1 MPDGPDAPV
10 RGSPVDAPAAV
21 PPGADTSEPSANALK
36 ARKKRDKV
44 RAAWIAFTGRI
55 LAQLIGAI
63 ATVGLG
69 LYVVRTYGVE
79 RPSRAPATATGTAA
93 ASPSAEAAARPVA
106 EAGRLSLVVLPFQA
120 FSPGR
125 ADPFSDSFTEALIAD
140 LSRLVDL
147 RVISRTSSMYYKGT
161 SKTLPVIAR
170 ELNVDLVVEGA
181 VMREADRVRVTV
193 QLIDAAADTHLW
205 SGTYDRVTRDVLS
218 LQADVTRAVAQDLH
232 AVITPRQEQA
242 VAVSAGIGQ
251 EAVERYLRG
260 RQAFRRRSPGDLA
273 DATGHF
279 ARVVALASSFAPAHA
294 ALANTWCLRALDAF
308 GAPAAREAL
317 DKADVAAREALR
329 LDPTSADGHLALA
342 MVRHRRDW
350 DWAGAEREY
359 ARVFD
364 LHETHATAHQW
375 YSIFLA
381 EQGRDEQA
389 RRHAARAIALDS
401 TAAPVHRTAG
411 LVALYGRRYAE
422 AAASM
427 RRALDLDPS
436 AGVTRLMLASVLIQ
450 QGRHAEA
457 RQMADGVRDPELQDQ
472 RLSLLACAALRTG
485 DRAAAVRYRAE
496 AMALPGVRSLVATAR
511 FESVLGQPA
520 ALVATA
526 AQAVTARTQLA
537 CALKVHPVFDAVR
550 ATPDFQALMH
560 RVGLS

>member
-1 MPDGPDAPV
+1 MADGPDAPA
-10 RGSPVDAPAAV
+10 RV
-21 PPGADTSEPSANALK
+21 PPEASDHPSVDPLK

-63 ATVGLG
+63 ATVSLG
-69 LYVVRTYGVE
+69 LYVVRTYGVD
-79 RPSRAPATATGTAA
+79 RPSRSPATAVPAA
-93 ASPSAEAAARPVA
+93 DRGSRPAAPG
-106 EAGRLSLVVLPFQA
+106 GRLSLVVLPFQA
-120 FSPGR
+120 FSSSR
-125 ADPFSDSFTEALIAD
+125 AASFSDSFTEALIAD

-161 SKTLPVIAR
+161 TKTLPVIAR
-170 ELNVDLVVEGA
+170 ELDVDLVVEGA
-181 VMREADRVRVTV
+181 VMREADHVRVTV
-193 QLIDAAADTHLW
+193 QLIDASADTHLW
-205 SGTYDRVTRDVLS
+205 SGTYDRVTRDVLA
-218 LQADVTRAVAQDLH
+218 LQAEVTSAIAQELH
-232 AVITPRQEQA
+232 AVITPRQDQA
-242 VAVSAGIGQ
+242 AALRAGIEP
-251 EAVERYLRG
+251 EAVQRYLRG

-273 DATGHF
+273 DATAHF
-279 ARVVALASSFAPAHA
+279 ARVVALAPSFAPAHA

-329 LDPTSADGHLALA
+329 LDPTSADAHLALA

-381 EQGRDEQA
+381 EQGQHEQA
-389 RRHAARAIALDS
+389 RQQAARAIALDP

-411 LVALYGRRYAE
+411 LVALYGRRYGE
-422 AAASM
+422 AATAM
-427 RRALDLDPS
+427 RRALELDPG

-450 QGRHAEA
+450 QRRYGEA
-457 RQMADGVRDPELQDQ
+457 RQMVAGVRDPELQDQ
-472 RLSLLACAALRTG
+472 RLSLLACAAMRAG
-485 DRAAAVRYRAE
+485 DRAAALRYRDE
-496 AMALPGVRSLVATAR
+496 ALALPGVRSLVAAAR
-511 FESVLGQPA
+511 FESILGQPA
-520 ALVATA
+520 ALVAIA
-526 AQAVTARTQLA
+526 AKAVEARTQLA

-550 ATPDFQALMH
+550 ASPDFRDLM
-560 RVGLS
+560 RKVGLS